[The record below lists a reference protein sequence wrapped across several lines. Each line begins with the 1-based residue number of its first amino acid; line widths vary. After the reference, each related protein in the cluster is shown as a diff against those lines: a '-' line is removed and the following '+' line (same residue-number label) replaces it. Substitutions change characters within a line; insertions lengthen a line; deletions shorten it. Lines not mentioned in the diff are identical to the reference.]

1 MNKKQKT
8 LLVLLLLLGGGVTA
22 WAFTK
27 KKDTASLPTQ
37 PSLDPNPPSTDFSK
51 EVADAINE
59 GKKEITLSLEEITL
73 QIHKE
78 MKKSNSDYRVILVL
92 LEPVSE
98 EHFGQMITLFGER
111 PYMDK
116 TRSDGV
122 DGNFLPFNEAIPQKL
137 PYWLSMDLPN
147 EAYQT
152 LKEKFPKYL

>member
-1 MNKKQKT
+1 MNKKQGIF
-8 LLVLLLLLGGGVTA
+8 LLLLLGGGLAA

-27 KKDTASLPTQ
+27 DNKEPSPPEKSSLPY
-37 PSLDPNPPSTDFSK
+37 NPPSTDFSK

-59 GKKEITLSLEEITL
+59 GKKEITLSLEEITR

-78 MKKSNSDYRVILVL
+78 MKKSNSDTRVILVL
-92 LEPVSE
+92 LEPVTE
-98 EHFGQMITLFGER
+98 EDFGQMITLFGER

-147 EAYQT
+147 EAYQI